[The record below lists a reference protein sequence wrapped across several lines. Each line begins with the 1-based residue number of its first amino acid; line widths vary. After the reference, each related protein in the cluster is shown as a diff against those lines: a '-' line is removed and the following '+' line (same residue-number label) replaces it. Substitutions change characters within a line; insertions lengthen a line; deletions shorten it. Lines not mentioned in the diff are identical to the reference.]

1 MSLTTSPTT
10 ANPALRVLG
19 GEDLPVAGTYALD
32 ASHSEVGFAVRH
44 LMVSKVRGRFSDIA
58 GTIEIGESPLESSV
72 SVTIQTASIDTRD
85 EQRDGH
91 LRSDDFFGA
100 ESHPTMTYVSRSV
113 RQAGK
118 GRYLVDGDLTIRGV
132 SQSVPLDLT
141 FEGGATDPW
150 GGVRIGFAARA
161 EIDRE
166 AFGLTW
172 NQALETGGVL
182 VGKKIAIEIEAEA
195 IRQA

>member
-10 ANPALRVLG
+10 ANPTVRVID
-19 GEDLPVAGTYALD
+19 GEELPVAGTYDLD
-32 ASHSEVGFAVRH
+32 ASHSEVGFAARH
-44 LMVSKVRGRFSDIA
+44 LMVSKVRGRFSDVA
-58 GTIEIGESPLESSV
+58 GTIEIGENPLESSV

-91 LRSDDFFGA
+91 LRSDDFFGV
-100 ESHPTMTYVSRSV
+100 ESYPTITYVSRSV
-113 RQAGK
+113 RQGGK
-118 GRYLVDGDLTIRGV
+118 GRYVVEGDLTIKGV
-132 SQSVPLDLT
+132 SQPVPLDLT

-195 IRQA
+195 IRQS

>member
-1 MSLTTSPTT
+1 MSLTTGPIT
-10 ANPALRVLG
+10 ANPAIRVLN
-19 GEDLPVAGTYALD
+19 GEELPVAGAYALD
-32 ASHSEVGFAVRH
+32 ASHSEVGFAARH
-44 LMVSKVRGRFSDIA
+44 LMVSKVRGRFSDVA

-91 LRSDDFFGA
+91 LRSDDFFGV
-100 ESHPTMTYVSRSV
+100 ESYPTMTYVSRAV

-118 GRYLVDGDLTIRGV
+118 GRYVVDGDLTIKGV

-161 EIDRE
+161 ELDRE

>member
-10 ANPALRVLG
+10 SNPALRLVD
-19 GEDLPVAGTYALD
+19 GEELPAAGTYALD
-32 ASHSEVGFAVRH
+32 ASHTEVGFAARH
-44 LMVSKVRGRFSDIA
+44 LMVSKVRGRFSDVA
-58 GTIEIGESPLESSV
+58 GTIEIAENPLESSV

-91 LRSDDFFGA
+91 LRSDDFFGV
-100 ESHPTMTYVSRSV
+100 ESYPTMTYVSRSV

-118 GRYLVDGDLTIRGV
+118 GRYVVEGDLTIKGL
-132 SQSVPLDLT
+132 SQPVPLDLT

-150 GGVRIGFAARA
+150 GGVRIGFAART

-195 IRQA
+195 VKQS